1 MSDAVL
7 EKETLDVIG
16 IIEVLGH
23 RPHPYPENIQK
34 YINET
39 KKQIDEKKEKQ
50 NEDTSKELKDN
61 GNNTSASEGSTQI
74 NNEIIKDTNKKELDE
89 KIIKT
94 HTFKFN
100 FSRFINMINF
110 KRNFYYYKREYI
122 KGLKLFYRMTLKN
135 LNKFYKPL

>member
-1 MSDAVL
+1 M
-7 EKETLDVIG
+7 DVIG

-50 NEDTSKELKDN
+50 NEESIKKELKDN
-61 GNNTSASEGSTQI
+61 SNDTSSEDSTQI
-74 NNEIIKDTNKKELDE
+74 NKEIIKDTNKKD
-89 KIIKT
+89 IIDNSVKSN
-94 HTFKFN
+94 TFSFN
-100 FSRFINMINF
+100 YSRFVNMINF
-110 KRNFYYYKREYI
+110 KRSFYYYKREYI
-122 KGLKLFYRMTLKN
+122 KGLKLIYRMTLKN

>member
-1 MSDAVL
+1 M
-7 EKETLDVIG
+7 DVIG

-50 NEDTSKELKDN
+50 NEESIKKELKDN
-61 GNNTSASEGSTQI
+61 GNNNSSEGSTQI
-74 NNEIIKDTNKKELDE
+74 DKEIIKDTNKKD
-89 KIIKT
+89 IIDNSVKSN
-94 HTFKFN
+94 TFSFN
-100 FSRFINMINF
+100 YSRFVNMINF
-110 KRNFYYYKREYI
+110 KRSFYYYKREYI
-122 KGLKLFYRMTLKN
+122 KGLKLIYRMTLKN

>member
-1 MSDAVL
+1 M
-7 EKETLDVIG
+7 DVIG

-50 NEDTSKELKDN
+50 NEESIKKELKDN
-61 GNNTSASEGSTQI
+61 GNNNSSEGSTQI
-74 NNEIIKDTNKKELDE
+74 DKEIIKDTNKKD
-89 KIIKT
+89 IIDNSVKSN
-94 HTFKFN
+94 TFSFN
-100 FSRFINMINF
+100 YSRFVNMINF

-122 KGLKLFYRMTLKN
+122 KGLKLIYRMTLKN

>member
-1 MSDAVL
+1 M
-7 EKETLDVIG
+7 DVIG

-50 NEDTSKELKDN
+50 NEESITKELKDN
-61 GNNTSASEGSTQI
+61 GNNTSSEGSNQI
-74 NNEIIKDTNKKELDE
+74 NKEIIKDTNKKD
-89 KIIKT
+89 IIDNSVKSN
-94 HTFKFN
+94 TFSFN
-100 FSRFINMINF
+100 YSRFVNMINF
-110 KRNFYYYKREYI
+110 KRSFYYYKREYI
-122 KGLKLFYRMTLKN
+122 KGLKLIYRMTLKN